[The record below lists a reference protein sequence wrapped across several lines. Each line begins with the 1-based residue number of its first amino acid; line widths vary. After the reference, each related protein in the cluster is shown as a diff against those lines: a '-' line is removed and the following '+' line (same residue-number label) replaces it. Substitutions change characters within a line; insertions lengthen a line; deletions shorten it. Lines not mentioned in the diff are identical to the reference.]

1 MVKARESL
9 GRIQDKRG
17 RKLMSLVI
25 DRPIDGTTAYE
36 AARLLRQ
43 MGDIDDLD
51 IMLDSAGGDLDAAYK
66 ILKIVRAYANNVAV
80 IVPFYAKSAA
90 TLIALGG
97 DSLILCKGG
106 ELGPMDPQV
115 PDINTGVYVP
125 ANSIKETMDFLESL
139 NDQFIKVSLTEKIPT
154 LMMGAYR
161 ASAKVSK
168 QYLEEVLA
176 ARNAADRKALIHMFT
191 EKFFSHGY
199 PMDAT
204 FLKENGIA
212 ASALDGDVESMIYE
226 LFDHYRE
233 AVRLEDQDGANGGIA
248 IIHSEAG
255 HTVIRD
261 NNRVVQT
268 IYDRDD
274 SGAVTSN

>member
-1 MVKARESL
+1 M
-9 GRIQDKRG
+9 
-17 RKLMSLVI
+17 MSLVI
-25 DRPIDGTTAYE
+25 HRPIDGTTAYE
-36 AARLLRQ
+36 VARLFRQ

-51 IMLDSAGGDLDAAYK
+51 ILLDSGGGDLDAAYK
-66 ILKIVRAYANNVAV
+66 TLKIIRLYAKNIAV

-139 NDQFIKVSLTEKIPT
+139 HDQFIKVSLTEKIPT

-161 ASAKVSK
+161 ASAKASK
-168 QYLEEVLA
+168 QYLEEVLST
-176 ARNAADRKALIHMFT
+176 RNADDRKSLIHMFT

-199 PMDAT
+199 PMDAP
-204 FLKENGIA
+204 FLKQNGIVT
-212 ASALDGDVESMIYE
+212 SALDSKVEIMIYE
-226 LFDHYRE
+226 LYDHYRE
-233 AVRLEDQDGANGGIA
+233 AVRLEGQDSEDGGTA

-255 HTVIRD
+255 HTVIQD
-261 NNRVVQT
+261 NNMVIQT
-268 IYDRDD
+268 IYNRDCPP
-274 SGAVTSN
+274 SE

>member
-1 MVKARESL
+1 MAKAHELL
-9 GRIQDKRG
+9 GRIQGRRN
-17 RKLMSLVI
+17 RKLMFLVI
-25 DRPIDGTTAYE
+25 HRPIDGTTAYE
-36 AARLLRQ
+36 VARLFRQ
-43 MGDIDDLD
+43 MGDIGDLD
-51 IMLDSAGGDLDAAYK
+51 IILDSGGGDLDAAYK
-66 ILKIVRAYANNVAV
+66 TLKIIRSYAKNIAV

-125 ANSIKETMDFLESL
+125 ANSIKETMDFLENL
-139 NDQFIKVSLTEKIPT
+139 HDQFIKVSLTEKIPT
-154 LMMGAYR
+154 LMMGAYV

-176 ARNAADRKALIHMFT
+176 GRNADDRKSLIHMFT

-204 FLKENGIA
+204 FLKQNGIDTP
-212 ASALDGDVESMIYE
+212 ALDSEAESMIYE
-226 LFDHYRE
+226 LYDHYRE
-233 AVRLEDQDGANGGIA
+233 AVRLEGQHSADGGAA

-255 HTVIRD
+255 HTVILD
-261 NNRVVQT
+261 NNMVIQT

-274 SGAVTSN
+274 PTNK